1 MAQKKVRKVENRDYK
16 VVEDSIIER
25 SQQAIDSFRV
35 AQHDV
40 AMVLLEL
47 TTTRHEAMNR
57 SHRMGREILEIECSG
72 RCGSKTSDRLARLR
86 EGRNVEDIIASMA
99 TRHID
104 AINAAVR
111 GTRY

>member
-16 VVEDSIIER
+16 AIENSIIER
-25 SQQAIDSFRV
+25 SQQAIESFRV

-72 RCGSKTSDRLARLR
+72 RAGKKIEEMR
-86 EGRNVEDIIASMA
+86 EAQNVEEIIANMA
-99 TRHID
+99 SRYID
-104 AINAAVR
+104 SIHVAIR

>member
-1 MAQKKVRKVENRDYK
+1 MAQKKVRKVEKRDYK
-16 VVEDSIIER
+16 VIEDAIIER
-25 SQQAIDSFRV
+25 SQQAIESFRV

-47 TTTRHEAMNR
+47 TTTRHEAGDR
-57 SHRMGREILEIECSG
+57 SRRLGSEIIEIECSV
-72 RCGSKTSDRLARLR
+72 RSDNSTNEKLARLR
-86 EGRNVEDIIASMA
+86 EGRDVEDVIVSMA

-104 AINAAVR
+104 AINTAVR